1 MTVTY
6 TLKET
11 FDGTRTETLPD
22 PDNEGQTK
30 DVTTTGIKDII
41 VEFTKGSIV
50 HTRNVNVV
58 FTDGSYDDALT
69 KARCEE
75 VALGVENKIAVGL
88 IS

>member
-11 FDGTRTETLPD
+11 FDGTRTETVPD
-22 PDNEGQTK
+22 PDNDGQTK

-41 VEFTKGSIV
+41 VEFTNGSIV

-58 FTDGSYDDALT
+58 FTDGSYDDTLT
-69 KARCEE
+69 KLRCEE
-75 VALGVENKIAVGL
+75 VAKGVEAKIAVGI